1 MNIED
6 AKNSKTPTVQ
16 QMDNDL
22 QSTLENEYFECS
34 WEWHLARLS
43 SVCALLYPLAF
54 RVSGGM
60 DKELSERRFFASAK
74 ALATYFDY
82 SPSQVRRGLKEL
94 EELGFLQLVGR
105 KKFKPNHYR
114 VLSHADWVQ
123 KHKGKCTA
131 KNEFPWTGEGDPLGQ
146 ALWRVSGGQIKF
158 ADFQTANLRKLSV
171 PEGKIVSEFSAYWE
185 QTGHRMSP
193 VNVPRGFYMHM
204 KNSGS
209 ATQQCSVQ

>member
-6 AKNSKTPTVQ
+6 AGNGKTLTVQ
-16 QMDNDL
+16 QMDNDS
-22 QSTLENEYFECS
+22 QSSLENEFFHCS
-34 WEWHLARLS
+34 SEWHLARLS
-43 SVCALLYPLAF
+43 SVCALIYPLAF
-54 RVSGGM
+54 KVSGGM
-60 DKELSERRFFASAK
+60 DKELEERRFFASAQ

-114 VLSHADWVQ
+114 ILSHADWVQ
-123 KHKGKCTA
+123 KHKGKCTSQIQY
-131 KNEFPWTGEGDPLGQ
+131 PWAGEGDPLGRS
-146 ALWRVSGGQIKF
+146 LWSMSGGHVKF
-158 ADFQTANLRKLSV
+158 ADFHMTNLRKLGLA
-171 PEGKIVSEFSAYWE
+171 EGTVVKEFSNYWE
-185 QTGHRMSP
+185 RIGQRMNP

-204 KNSGS
+204 KDSGS